1 MLTCPKVPDSPW
13 IQNPHWTVGEVQRE
27 HQILGL
33 PSHQDENIGF
43 YDRPH
48 GALGQLASASSAVL
62 KADSIKSI
70 IQH

>member
-43 YDRPH
+43 YDRH
-48 GALGQLASASSAVL
+48 MA
-62 KADSIKSI
+62 
-70 IQH
+70 H